1 MNTSRNYEVAML
13 ALLPRRGSRYGT
25 RKQNKLKG
33 KKTRNSDESLQHQD
47 LNTEKSNFKF
57 AVQRDL

>member
-13 ALLPRRGSRYGT
+13 GLLPRRGSRYGT
-25 RKQNKLKG
+25 RKQNKLKR
-33 KKTRNSDESLQHQD
+33 KKPRNSDESLQHQD
-47 LNTEKSNFKF
+47 LNKEKSNFKF